1 MTFNFEKR
9 FGKVG
14 EVISFRAKDPQGVS
28 RTVYA
33 RILDREFKPYRGYS
47 LGSIAAA
54 ASSAFIEITQTTTGG
69 YYLAPNETNLVGH
82 YFTGIYP
89 NHCRLYWQYPIGTKV
104 GSLRDLSQVGDAAG
118 AMPGD
123 WLPYNDPTS
132 VLEFVTLKDV
142 TTPAFAVTN
151 DGASTVTFSLNFVGV
166 WYVVQWLDMNKNDEN
181 VLVQKASALDLIRYI
196 PFGGITPNSK
206 PTWLR
211 V

>member
-14 EVISFRAKDPQGVS
+14 EVISFRSSDKGG
-28 RTVYA
+28 RTTTSYA
-33 RILDREFKPYRGYS
+33 RILNVEFKPYRGYS

-54 ASSAFIEITQTTTGG
+54 ASSAFIEIKKAATGG
-69 YYLAPNETNLVGH
+69 YYLAPNKVDIIGH
-82 YFTGIYP
+82 YFTGVYP

-104 GSLRDLSQVGDAAG
+104 GQLLDLSQAGDAAG
-118 AMPGD
+118 SMPGD

-132 VLEFVTLKDV
+132 ALEFLTLKDV

-151 DGASTVTFSLNFVGV
+151 DGADTKTFKLNFVGV
-166 WYVVQWLDMNKNDEN
+166 WYVVQWLDMKKAEDSE
-181 VLVQKASALDLIRYI
+181 LVQRASSLDLIRYI

-206 PTWLR
+206 PTWLG
-211 V
+211 